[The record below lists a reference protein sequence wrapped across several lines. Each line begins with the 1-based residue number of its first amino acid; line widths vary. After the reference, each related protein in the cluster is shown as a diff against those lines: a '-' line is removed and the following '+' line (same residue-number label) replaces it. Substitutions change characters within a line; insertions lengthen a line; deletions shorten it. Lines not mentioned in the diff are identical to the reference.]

1 VLYGAGVRSSQPWKR
16 RRLLAAALVL
26 AAFPAGCKRQNKA
39 LTEAEKAPLV
49 VVVEGGQQRLR
60 HPAFGFS
67 ILHPGPGFKES
78 PELLQQAGL
87 KRDPDT
93 QTYGFLEADTH
104 SALIIAVMK
113 GMGGTQAKLS
123 EHLEGVLRGLE
134 GSLSGN
140 AETKVL
146 KKEVV
151 WDARRHVANLS
162 VAVGSGLRIDVA
174 AYSVERPGELP
185 LIVNVMVTAPPS
197 DRFAGLLASFR
208 S

>member
-1 VLYGAGVRSSQPWKR
+1 MIPRTAM
-16 RRLLAAALVL
+16 LLAVAVVL
-26 AAFPAGCKRQNKA
+26 AAIPAGCKRYVQSKA
-39 LTEAEKAPLV
+39 LTETERAPLV
-49 VVVEGGQQRLR
+49 VVDEGGQHRLR

-67 ILHPGPGFKES
+67 ILHPGPGFQES
-78 PELLQQAGL
+78 PELVQQAGL

-93 QTYGFLEADTH
+93 QTYGFLEAGTH

-113 GMGGTQAKLS
+113 DMGGTLARLS
-123 EHLEGVLRGLE
+123 DHLDGVLKGLDD
-134 GSLSGN
+134 SLAGK
-140 AETKVL
+140 AQTKVL

-151 WDARRHVANLS
+151 WDDGRHVGNLS
-162 VAVGSGLRIDVA
+162 VAVGGDLRIDVA

-197 DRFAGLLASFR
+197 ERFAGLLRSFR